1 MVTMNKHSSLQ
12 ATGAV
17 ATVAPN
23 AMRPS
28 VLSPP
33 DPIWR
38 AIRDEAL
45 AAIDKDRRAAVLYER
60 HVLEQA
66 SLAEAVVSVLAYRL
80 GDDMVPTEALAGSL
94 GDCLGDDAGLVRYL
108 AADFEAVYDRDP
120 ACQRYIEPLMFFKGF
135 HALQAQRFAH
145 CLWMTGRKDMAL
157 FLQSRSSAVFQ
168 VDIHPA
174 TRIGGGVFL
183 DHATGIVVGE
193 TAVIDDNV
201 SLLQGVTL
209 GGTGKETGD
218 RHPKVRCGV
227 LVGAGAK
234 VLGNIEL
241 GKGSRVAA
249 SSVVLDAVPEGAT
262 VAGIPAKVVSIAPSI
277 GEDCMPSMSMDH
289 HMDGEVPPADALTD
303 PGAGI

>member
-1 MVTMNKHSSLQ
+1 MIRMNKHSSPIAANVAGASTAPLQ
-12 ATGAV
+12 RTAI
-17 ATVAPN
+17 
-23 AMRPS
+23 
-28 VLSPP
+28 LSPR

-38 AIRDEAL
+38 SIRDEAL
-45 AAIDKDRRAAVLYER
+45 AAIDKDAGAAALYDGLVLKQPSLASAVIAVL
-60 HVLEQA
+60 
-66 SLAEAVVSVLAYRL
+66 SYRL
-80 GDDMVPTEALAGSL
+80 GDDLVRREVLADLMAG
-94 GDCLGDDAGLVRYL
+94 CLDDAPALFQHL
-108 AADFEAVYDRDP
+108 PADLEAVFDRDP
-120 ACQRYIEPLMFFKGF
+120 ACRRFIEPLMFFKGF

-145 CLWMTGRKDMAL
+145 HLWRIGRCDMAL
-157 FLQSRSSAVFQ
+157 LLQSRSSAVFQ

-241 GKGSRVAA
+241 GRGSRVAA
-249 SSVVLDAVPEGAT
+249 SSVVLEAVPEGAT

-289 HMDGEVPPADALTD
+289 HMDGDPTPSDAD
-303 PGAGI
+303 GCGSGI